1 MLRMCAKRLVFMVVA
16 GLLLLTFLFG
26 LFHAIPGDTARLIA
40 GDSAPEELVASIRNA
55 YGLDLPIGV
64 QYVAYMGKVLTGDF
78 GVSNFSR
85 QPVLSIVGPRLLNTA
100 ALAAWAMLFAMVVSL
115 ILGSISAMYWSG
127 PLDKSV
133 SIVSLIGICT
143 PIFVTGIVAIYFFGV
158 YLRWL
163 PIGGMTTW
171 RHYIMPVLI
180 LGFAQAAGFT
190 RMVRACMIEAL
201 GRDFIVTARAK
212 GVPQHTIVFKHALR
226 NALLPIMTFFGLG
239 LGSMLGGAAVAE
251 SIFNWP
257 GLGRLMVDS
266 ILTRD
271 LPLTQ
276 GCIFFFAMIFVLV
289 NLVVDLLYRWVDPRL
304 SHD

>member
-1 MLRMCAKRLVFMVVA
+1 MLRMCANRLVFMVVA

-26 LFHAIPGDTARLIA
+26 LFHVIPGDPARLIA

-55 YGLDLPIGV
+55 YGLDLPLGV

-127 PLDKSV
+127 LLDKSV

>member
-1 MLRMCAKRLVFMVVA
+1 MLRMCANRLVFMVVA
-16 GLLLLTFLFG
+16 GLLLLTFLSG
-26 LFHAIPGDTARLIA
+26 LFHAIPGDPARLIA

-55 YGLDLPIGV
+55 YGLDRPLGV

-190 RMVRACMIEAL
+190 RMVRACMVEAL

-226 NALLPIMTFFGLG
+226 NALLPIITFFGLG
-239 LGSMLGGAAVAE
+239 LGNMLGGATVAE

-304 SHD
+304 AHD

>member
-1 MLRMCAKRLVFMVVA
+1 MLRMCANRLVFMVVA

-55 YGLDLPIGV
+55 YGLDRPLGV

-133 SIVSLIGICT
+133 SIISLIGICT

-190 RMVRACMIEAL
+190 RMVRACMVEAL

-226 NALLPIMTFFGLG
+226 NALLPIITFFGLG
-239 LGSMLGGAAVAE
+239 LGNMLGGAAVAE

-266 ILTRD
+266 IRTRD

-304 SHD
+304 AHD

>member
-1 MLRMCAKRLVFMVVA
+1 MLRMCANRLVFMVVA
-16 GLLLLTFLFG
+16 GLLLLTFLVG

-55 YGLDLPIGV
+55 YGLDRPLGV

-100 ALAAWAMLFAMVVSL
+100 ALAAWAMLFAMIVSL

-190 RMVRACMIEAL
+190 RMVRACMVEAL

-226 NALLPIMTFFGLG
+226 NALLPIITFFGLG
-239 LGSMLGGAAVAE
+239 LGNMLGGAAVAE

-289 NLVVDLLYRWVDPRL
+289 NLGVDLLYRWVDPRL
-304 SHD
+304 AHD

>member
-1 MLRMCAKRLVFMVVA
+1 MMKMIASRLVFMIVA
-16 GLLLLTFLFG
+16 GLLLLTFLFC
-26 LFHAIPGDTARLIA
+26 LFHAIPGDPARLIA
-40 GDSAPEELVASIRNA
+40 GDSAPEELVASIRTA
-55 YGLDLPIGV
+55 YGLDQPLGA

-85 QPVLSIVGPRLLNTA
+85 QPVLAIVGPRLLNTA
-100 ALAAWAMLFAMVVSL
+100 LLAAWAMLFATTISL
-115 ILGSISAMYWSG
+115 VLGSLSAMYWSRPIDRG
-127 PLDKSV
+127 V
-133 SIVSLIGICT
+133 SLVSLIGICT
-143 PIFVTGIVAIYFFGV
+143 PIFVSGIVAIYFFGV

-171 RHYIMPVLI
+171 RHYVMPVLT

-190 RMVRACMIEAL
+190 RMVRACMIDAL
-201 GRDFIVTARAK
+201 QRDFIVTARSK
-212 GVPQHTIVFKHALR
+212 GVPERTIVFKHALR
-226 NALLPIMTFFGLG
+226 NALLPIITFFGLG

-276 GCIFFFAMIFVLV
+276 GCIFVFAMMFVLV
-289 NLVVDLLYRWVDPRL
+289 NLIVDLLYRWADPRL
-304 SHD
+304 AHD

>member
-85 QPVLSIVGPRLLNTA
+85 QPVLSIVVPRLLNTA

-190 RMVRACMIEAL
+190 RMVRACMVEAL

-212 GVPQHTIVFKHALR
+212 GVPQHTIIFKHALR
-226 NALLPIMTFFGLG
+226 NALIPFITFFGLG
-239 LGSMLGGAAVAE
+239 LGNMLGGAAVAE

-304 SHD
+304 AHD

>member
-1 MLRMCAKRLVFMVVA
+1 MMKMIASRLVFMIVA
-16 GLLLLTFLFG
+16 GLLLLTFLFC
-26 LFHAIPGDTARLIA
+26 LFHAIPGDPARLIA
-40 GDSAPEELVASIRNA
+40 GDSAPEELVASIRTA
-55 YGLDLPIGV
+55 YGLDQPLGA

-85 QPVLSIVGPRLLNTA
+85 QPVLAIVGPRLLNTA
-100 ALAAWAMLFAMVVSL
+100 LLAAWAMLFATTISL
-115 ILGSISAMYWSG
+115 VLGSLSAMYWSRPIDRG
-127 PLDKSV
+127 V
-133 SIVSLIGICT
+133 SLVSLIGICT
-143 PIFVTGIVAIYFFGV
+143 PIFVSGIVAIYFFGV

-171 RHYIMPVLI
+171 RHFIMPVLT

-190 RMVRACMIEAL
+190 RMVRACMIDAL
-201 GRDFIVTARAK
+201 QRDFIVTARSK
-212 GVPQHTIVFKHALR
+212 GVPERTIVFKHALR
-226 NALLPIMTFFGLG
+226 NALLPIITFFGLG

-276 GCIFFFAMIFVLV
+276 GCIFVFAMMFVLV
-289 NLVVDLLYRWVDPRL
+289 NLIVDLLYRWADPRL
-304 SHD
+304 AHD

>member
-1 MLRMCAKRLVFMVVA
+1 MAVA
-16 GLLLLTFLFG
+16 GLLLLSFLFA
-26 LFHAIPGDTARLIA
+26 LFHMIPGDPARLIA

-55 YGLDLPIGV
+55 YGLDRPLGE
-64 QYVAYMGKVLTGDF
+64 QYIAYMSKVLVGDF

-100 ALAAWAMLFAMVVSL
+100 ILAAWSMLLAMTVSL
-115 ILGSISAMYWSG
+115 VLGSVSAMYWSR
-127 PLDKSV
+127 PLDRSI
-133 SIVSLIGICT
+133 SIVSLVGICT

-163 PIGGMTTW
+163 PIGGMSTW
-171 RHYIMPVLI
+171 RHYIMPVLT

-201 GRDFIVTARAK
+201 EREFIVTARAK
-212 GVPQHTIVFKHALR
+212 GVPQRAIVFRHALR
-226 NALLPIMTFFGLG
+226 NALLPIITFFGLG
-239 LGSMLGGAAVAE
+239 LGGMLGGAAVAE

-289 NLVVDLLYRWVDPRL
+289 NLVVDLLYRWADPRIA
-304 SHD
+304 DA